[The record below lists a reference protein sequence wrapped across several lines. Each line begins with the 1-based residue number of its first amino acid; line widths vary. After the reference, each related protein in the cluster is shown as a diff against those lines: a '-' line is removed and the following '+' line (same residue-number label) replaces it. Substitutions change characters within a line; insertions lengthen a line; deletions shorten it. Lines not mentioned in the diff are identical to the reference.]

1 MRRIY
6 ILLIVLATVTSLYGN
21 LLEDVPIDGIKYYL
35 WDSEAQA
42 SGLEN
47 ESFSGEL
54 VIPDNIEYQGT
65 TYAVTGI
72 RPNAFADCKGITKV
86 TIGEKIET
94 IFGWAFADCTMLSSF
109 NIPNSVI
116 RVGSNPF
123 DNTVWYNSQPQGPV
137 YKDNVLLRYKGQSK
151 SVVEIANGTRIIA
164 DNAFI
169 NCFDLQSIQIPN
181 SVIAIGE
188 RAFAGCDLSEIRSL
202 IEVPFSLEDNNVF
215 GFDNDDN
222 PEELYDGITL
232 YVPAGTKAKYEATDG
247 WKEFKNIVE
256 MEPESPYEVKEDWTA
271 IVKNLK
277 PDEEGKLV
285 IPEKVEI
292 DGKECPVTEIAPEAL
307 RGNQDLVEVTI
318 PGTVI
323 TIGASAFAGC
333 GNLKAIYL
341 MSATPIAL
349 SQAAARGMIRRAERT
364 TVSQFDGVDY
374 ETCVLYVPY
383 GSGEAYRNAEGWNLF
398 KHIVEME
405 DTGIN
410 GATINDDI
418 TNGKCYD
425 LKGRRI
431 NQPWKGVNILRDSY
445 GRTRKVM
452 KK

>member
-277 PDEEGKLV
+277 SDEPTAV
-285 IPEKVEI
+285 
-292 DGKECPVTEIAPEAL
+292 C
-307 RGNQDLVEVTI
+307 
-318 PGTVI
+318 
-323 TIGASAFAGC
+323 SARAGS
-333 GNLKAIYL
+333 LH
-341 MSATPIAL
+341 
-349 SQAAARGMIRRAERT
+349 RA
-364 TVSQFDGVDY
+364 
-374 ETCVLYVPY
+374 
-383 GSGEAYRNAEGWNLF
+383 
-398 KHIVEME
+398 
-405 DTGIN
+405 
-410 GATINDDI
+410 
-418 TNGKCYD
+418 
-425 LKGRRI
+425 
-431 NQPWKGVNILRDSY
+431 
-445 GRTRKVM
+445 
-452 KK
+452 